1 MGIGRVPRPGPGRR
15 SGQFGGWGRR
25 RTCDTLIVVSPPKK
39 SVHLYARHVL
49 IANRWTDR
57 HRPAEY
63 YVVGGDV
70 YDVTSFEAILEADG
84 SDGFDV
90 QVVARR

>member
-1 MGIGRVPRPGPGRR
+1 
-15 SGQFGGWGRR
+15 
-25 RTCDTLIVVSPPKK
+25 VSLRKK
-39 SVHLYARHVL
+39 AVHLYAGHVL
-49 IANRWTDR
+49 IADRWTDR

-63 YVVGGDV
+63 YVVDGDV

-84 SDGFDV
+84 SDAFDV

>member
-1 MGIGRVPRPGPGRR
+1 VGARLAFRDGTECV
-15 SGQFGGWGRR
+15 
-25 RTCDTLIVVSPPKK
+25 CDRLTVVSPRKK
-39 SVHLYARHVL
+39 AVHLYSRRVL
-49 IANRWTDR
+49 IADRWTDR

-63 YVVGGDV
+63 YVVSGTV

-90 QVVARR
+90 EVIARR

>member
-1 MGIGRVPRPGPGRR
+1 L
-15 SGQFGGWGRR
+15 GRR
-25 RTCDTLIVVSPPKK
+25 RTCDTLVVVRPRKK

-49 IANRWTDR
+49 IADRWTDR

-70 YDVTSFEAILEADG
+70 YDVASFEAILEADG
-84 SDGFDV
+84 SDGFNV